1 MKRDLILFL
10 DDILEN
16 INLIEHSTEKL
27 SLSKFKSDKLIVDAT
42 VRRFEIIGEAVK
54 NIPKSFREK
63 YPYIPW
69 NKIAGM
75 RDIIIHGYFRVDLN
89 AVWNAIKKDLQI
101 LKKQIEKIR
110 KDLENQNA

>member
-1 MKRDLILFL
+1 MKRNLILFL

-16 INLIEHSTEKL
+16 ILLIEDSIRN
-27 SLSKFKSDKLIVDAT
+27 LSKNEFIIDKLIVDAT
-42 VRRFEIIGEAVK
+42 VRRLEIIGEAVK

-89 AVWNAIKKDLQI
+89 AVWNATKKDLPN
-101 LKKQIEKIR
+101 LRKQIKKIKKEIEK
-110 KDLENQNA
+110 